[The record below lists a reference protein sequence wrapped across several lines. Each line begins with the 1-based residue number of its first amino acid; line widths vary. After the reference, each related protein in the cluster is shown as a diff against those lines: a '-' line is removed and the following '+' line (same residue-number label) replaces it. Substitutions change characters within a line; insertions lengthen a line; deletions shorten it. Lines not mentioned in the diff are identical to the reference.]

1 MKSIYLL
8 VLIAIVSATGLFA
21 ESKKMVL
28 VEEYSSAYCG
38 TCGYFD
44 PTFKSITNANIN
56 DVIPISFH
64 TGNVPG
70 DIMYKH
76 NPQVSSRTL
85 AIYGIS
91 VLSTPSVW
99 IDGTKV
105 DYTQYGSLTSFT
117 GGMSPVTLKVI
128 ETRASD
134 KLNITVGVESDVD
147 LASHRLFVY
156 VVEDNLY
163 YANAGNNGVKD
174 FRWVVRKGFPTETGG
189 QILTAKA
196 GGKQGFNYSVDWHP
210 EWKKENIHIVAFVQ
224 SFKPGDNNKVIQ
236 AGKTGNFDLNPMI
249 SSSETVLDFGDVSDK
264 KELEV
269 NIINDGLSEL
279 TIEDIILN
287 KNDKDA
293 YKIKFGSSLKSIP
306 AYGSE
311 KLIIEFFPKEN
322 GDYNSELV
330 IVSNAKDKANYKIDL
345 KGKAS
350 KIVPFGQISSV
361 STLSFGDVST
371 NKTLNLVINNT
382 GTGALLINSIEL
394 MDDEDGAYTLDI
406 ETLNNITIAIGESL
420 TIPVIFEPKK
430 EGQFYFSDIVVK
442 SNSKNDSELTISLSG
457 RGKDIQT
464 NENLVLS
471 AGGTT
476 LDLGELES
484 GKTTS
489 FKIKNNGKVDIQI
502 TDISFSDK
510 EDGSEDSKAFTL
522 ISPKNTW
529 VVANMETT
537 IAFRFSPT
545 ASKEYNAILNV
556 ITAGEE
562 KDLMIDV
569 KATANIA
576 SVFGNDLTR
585 QGLLDL
591 NVSPNPVSANSVVE
605 FTNNTQD
612 ALNLVLVN
620 SNGEVVQTLYNGLSK
635 STERI
640 SLNSNVLSNG
650 KYFIIATIG
659 DKKEAFS
666 VVITK

>member
-1 MKSIYLL
+1 MKSIYLI
-8 VLIAIVSATGLFA
+8 VLIALVSATGLFA

-44 PTFKSITNANIN
+44 PTFKSITKANIT

-64 TGNVPG
+64 TGNSPG

-76 NPQVSSRTL
+76 NTQVSSRF
-85 AIYGIS
+85 
-91 VLSTPSVW
+91 LSTYGLNTIGTPAVW

-105 DYTQYGSLTSFT
+105 DYTQYGTLTSYT

-128 ETRASD
+128 ETRLSD
-134 KLNITVGVESDVD
+134 KLEITVGVETDID

-156 VVEDNLY
+156 LVENDLY

-174 FRWVVRKGFPTETGG
+174 FSWVVRKGFPTETGG
-189 QILTAKA
+189 QVLNTKA
-196 GGKQGFNYSVDWHP
+196 GGKQGFKYSVDWHP
-210 EWKKENIHIVAFVQ
+210 EWKKEKIHIVAFVQ
-224 SFKPGDNNKVIQ
+224 SFKTGDNNKVIQ
-236 AGKTGNFDLNPMI
+236 AGQTGNFELEPMI
-249 SSSETVLDFGDVSDK
+249 ASSLATLDFGDVADK
-264 KELEV
+264 KEIEV
-269 NIINDGLSEL
+269 TILNDGLSEL

-287 KNDKDA
+287 NNDEDA
-293 YKIKFGSSLKSIP
+293 YRIKFGSSTKSIP
-306 AYGSE
+306 AYGE
-311 KLIIEFFPKEN
+311 AKMIIEFFPKSN

-330 IVSNAKDKANYKIDL
+330 IVSNAKNKANYKIDL

-350 KIVPFGQISSV
+350 NIVPFGQISSI

-371 NKTLNLVINNT
+371 SKTMDLVIGNQ
-382 GTGALLINSIEL
+382 GTGPLLINSIEL
-394 MDDEDGAYTLDI
+394 IDNESGAYTLDI
-406 ETLNNITIAIGESL
+406 EKLTEITLAIGESL
-420 TIPVIFEPKK
+420 TVPVVFQPKE
-430 EGQFYFSDIVVK
+430 EGQFYFSGIIIK
-442 SNSKNDSELTISLSG
+442 SNSKDNSELNVSLD
-457 RGKDIQT
+457 GKGKNIQT

-476 LDLGELES
+476 LDLGELEG
-484 GKTTS
+484 GKTATL
-489 FKIKNNGKVDIQI
+489 KIKNTGKVDIQI
-502 TDISFSDK
+502 ADINFSDK
-510 EDGSEDSKAFTL
+510 EEGSNDSKAFIL
-522 ISPKNTW
+522 ISPATTW

-537 IAFRFSPT
+537 VAFRFSPSV
-545 ASKEYNAILNV
+545 SKEYNAILNV
-556 ITAGEE
+556 ITSGDE
-562 KDLMIDV
+562 KDLKIDV
-569 KATANIA
+569 KATANIQ
-576 SVFGNDLTR
+576 SVFGNELTEK
-585 QGLLDL
+585 GLLNL
-591 NVSPNPVSANSVVE
+591 NISPNPVSANSAVE
-605 FTNNTQD
+605 FTNNSQD
-612 ALNLVLVN
+612 NLNLVLVN

>member
-1 MKSIYLL
+1 MKSIYLI

-38 TCGYFD
+38 TCGVFD
-44 PTFKSITNANIN
+44 PTFKSITKANLN

-64 TGNVPG
+64 AGNPPG

-128 ETRASD
+128 ETRLAD
-134 KLNITVGVESDVD
+134 KLDITVGVESDISLV
-147 LASHRLFVY
+147 SHRLFVY
-156 VVEDNLY
+156 VVENDLY

-174 FRWVVRKGFPTETGG
+174 FSWVVRKGLPTETGG
-189 QILTAKA
+189 QILNTTA
-196 GGKQGFNYSVDWHP
+196 GGKQGFKFSVPWHP
-210 EWKKENIHIVAFVQ
+210 EWNKENIHVVAFVQ
-224 SFKPGDNNKVIQ
+224 SFVQGENNKVVQ
-236 AGKTGNFDLNPMI
+236 AGQTGEFDLDPMI
-249 SSSETVLDFGDVSDK
+249 SSSLPELDFGDVADK
-264 KELEV
+264 KEMEI
-269 NIINDGLSEL
+269 NILNDGLSEL
-279 TIEDIILN
+279 TIEDIVLN
-287 KNDKDA
+287 NNDAGA
-293 YKIKFGSSLKSIP
+293 YKIKFGSSIKSIP
-306 AYGSE
+306 AYGSA
-311 KLIIEFFPKEN
+311 KMIIEFFPKEN

-330 IVSNAKDKANYKIDL
+330 VISDAKNKANYKIDL

-350 KIVPFGQISSV
+350 NIVPFGQISAATSLV
-361 STLSFGDVST
+361 FGDVST
-371 NKTLNLVINNT
+371 SKTLDLEISNT

-394 MDDEDGAYTLDI
+394 IDNEKGAYSLGI
-406 ETLNNITIAIGESL
+406 ETLTDITIAIGEKL
-420 TIPVIFEPKK
+420 TVPVTFEPKE
-430 EGQFYFSDIVVK
+430 EGQFYFSDIVIK
-442 SNSKNDSELTISLSG
+442 SDSKDNAEMTVSLDG
-457 RGKDIQT
+457 RGKDVKS
-464 NENLVLS
+464 NANLVLS
-471 AGGTT
+471 TGGTA
-476 LDLGELES
+476 LDLGELEG
-484 GKTTS
+484 GKTATL
-489 FKIKNNGKVDIQI
+489 KIKNNGKEDIQI
-502 TDISFSDK
+502 TNIAFSDK
-510 EDGSEDSKAFTL
+510 EDGSNDSKAFIL
-522 ISPKNTW
+522 ISAASTW
-529 VVANMETT
+529 AVAGMETT
-537 IAFRFSPT
+537 VAFRFSPSE
-545 ASKEYNAILNV
+545 SKEYNAVLNV
-556 ITAGEE
+556 TTAGEE
-562 KDLMIDV
+562 EDLMIDV

-576 SVFGNDLTR
+576 SVFGNDLTS

-591 NVSPNPVSANSVVE
+591 SISPNPVSSNSAVE

-612 ALNLVLVN
+612 NLNLVLVN

-635 STERI
+635 SNERI